1 MSLDRRLRQGFEGS
15 SSAIEE
21 RSIDHVLDG
30 VVARGRRR
38 RRVRRVAA
46 GTLALAAFVAAVVI
60 APKALDA
67 IRSLGETRP
76 ASPQD
81 LMRQIAGT
89 YTIEVHRSNG
99 AIEAYDMAGT
109 WTISLLPTG
118 AMMITPPPAYLRSW
132 DQPTGDVFTVA
143 ADTIRTNVSEDGNPM
158 TPMGLVEPGEMSAE
172 GIALLFQ
179 AINGRLGGE
188 LKAAEGGGADLRGS
202 GSR

>member
-1 MSLDRRLRQGFEGS
+1 MSLDRRLREGLDRS

-21 RSIDHVLDG
+21 RSFDGVLDG
-30 VVARGRRR
+30 VVARGRHRR
-38 RRVRRVAA
+38 RIRRVAA
-46 GTLALAAFVAAVVI
+46 GTLALAALIAAVVI

-89 YTIEVHRSNG
+89 YTIDVNRSDG
-99 AIEAYDMAGT
+99 SIETLDMAGT

-143 ADTIRTNVSEDGNPM
+143 ADTIRTNALGRLCTSSIGTYTWVLRDDRLTLAPVAEDC
-158 TPMGLVEPGEMSAE
+158 VARR
-172 GIALLFQ
+172 ALLTNTTWVRQ
-179 AINGRLGGE
+179 
-188 LKAAEGGGADLRGS
+188 
-202 GSR
+202 

>member
-1 MSLDRRLRQGFEGS
+1 MSLDRRLREGLDRS

-21 RSIDHVLDG
+21 RPFDGVLDG

-46 GTLALAAFVAAVVI
+46 GTLALAALIAAVVI

-76 ASPQD
+76 ASPQQ
-81 LMRQIAGT
+81 LLRQIAGT
-89 YTIEVHRSNG
+89 YAFTVDRADG
-99 AIEAYDMAGT
+99 AVEEFDLAGT

-143 ADTIRTNVSEDGNPM
+143 ADTIRTNALSRLCTSRIGTYTWVLRDDRLTLAPVSDDC
-158 TPMGLVEPGEMSAE
+158 AARR
-172 GIALLFQ
+172 ALLTNTNWVRQ
-179 AINGRLGGE
+179 
-188 LKAAEGGGADLRGS
+188 
-202 GSR
+202 

>member
-1 MSLDRRLRQGFEGS
+1 MSLDRRLREGLDRS

-21 RSIDHVLDG
+21 RSFDGVLDG

-46 GTLALAAFVAAVVI
+46 GTLALAALIAAVVI

-76 ASPQD
+76 ASPQQ
-81 LMRQIAGT
+81 LLRQIAGT
-89 YTIEVHRSNG
+89 YAFTVDRADG
-99 AIEAYDMAGT
+99 AVEEFDLAGT

-143 ADTIRTNVSEDGNPM
+143 ADTIRTNALSRLCTSRIGTYTWVLRDDRLTLAPVSDDC
-158 TPMGLVEPGEMSAE
+158 AARR
-172 GIALLFQ
+172 ALLTNTNWVRQ
-179 AINGRLGGE
+179 
-188 LKAAEGGGADLRGS
+188 
-202 GSR
+202 

>member
-1 MSLDRRLRQGFEGS
+1 MSLDIRLRGGLGRS

-21 RSIDHVLDG
+21 PFIDHVLDG
-30 VVARGRRR
+30 VVTRGRRR

-46 GTLALAAFVAAVVI
+46 GMLALAALAAAVVV
-60 APKALDA
+60 APRALDA

-89 YTIEVHRSNG
+89 YTIEVDRSDS
-99 AIEAYDMAGT
+99 AIEALDMAGT
-109 WTISLLPTG
+109 WTISMLPTG

-143 ADTIRTNVSEDGNPM
+143 ADTIRTN
-158 TPMGLVEPGEMSAE
+158 
-172 GIALLFQ
+172 AL
-179 AINGRLGGE
+179 GRLCTSSIGTYTWFLHDE
-188 LKAAEGGGADLRGS
+188 RLTLAPVTDDCAARRALFTNTTWVRQ
-202 GSR
+202 